1 MKKIIKYIAPLCIF
15 FSFISFSYAQE
26 KKNISMSLSVEQID
40 EIILYGN
47 FTGSSYVG
55 KIFNKIPNI
64 VITQITIEAVP
75 QDEENIFNKYSPR
88 FFNVNLNVMPRIM
101 SSEFKIDTGALNPEF
116 HTAKISEAKGYEE
129 K

>member
-1 MKKIIKYIAPLCIF
+1 
-15 FSFISFSYAQE
+15 
-26 KKNISMSLSVEQID
+26 MSLSVEQID